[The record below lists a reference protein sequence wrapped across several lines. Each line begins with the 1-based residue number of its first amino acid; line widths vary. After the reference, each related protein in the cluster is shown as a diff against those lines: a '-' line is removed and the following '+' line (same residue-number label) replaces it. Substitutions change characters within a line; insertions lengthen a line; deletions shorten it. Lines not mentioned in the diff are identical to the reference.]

1 MCPTSHRTLA
11 STQLATLRVVFG
23 QGACGA
29 TTIPLRMAL
38 LRGEPAEEIFTQV
51 EQAPITPPRP
61 ALSGEKIECF
71 ETSERDLIGCVRAPI
86 VAEKLVE
93 QSQALYEHVLRLGA
107 GREFYRIWNY
117 VPRINESDTRGLENY
132 RAFCLGRAQAFESV
146 WGAGF
151 ERRLPAGSAVGGPE
165 GELVILFVAGQAAVQ
180 HFENPD
186 QVPAY
191 EYPVEHGP
199 RSPSFARATVVG
211 DRAQP
216 RAVFVSGTAAIKG
229 HHSITDGGLSGQIAC
244 TLDNLKLIS
253 RASGLG
259 DDLGA
264 GAGAWQ
270 RHFKIYLRRAED
282 LAATEAAL
290 KTHLLRPGDR
300 PTYLL
305 SDICRRELDVEIE
318 ATLVRR

>member
-1 MCPTSHRTLA
+1 MDLASHPTSSAARNTA
-11 STQLATLRVVFG
+11 LRVVFG
-23 QGACGA
+23 AAGGEA
-29 TTIPLRMAL
+29 TLIPIAMPCLG
-38 LRGEPAEEIFTQV
+38 GERSEEIFSRVTKKPDIAATV
-51 EQAPITPPRP
+51 AGEQ
-61 ALSGEKIECF
+61 IETF
-71 ETSERDLIGCVRAPI
+71 ETPAGDVIGCVRAPVSPARL
-86 VAEKLVE
+86 VA
-93 QSQALYEHVLRLGA
+93 QTQAIYEHVLRLCA

-117 VPRINESDTRGLENY
+117 VPRINETETPEALENY

-146 WGAGF
+146 WGADF

-165 GELVILFVAGQAAVQ
+165 GELVVVFAAGHAAVQ
-180 HFENPD
+180 HFENPE

-211 DRAQP
+211 P
-216 RAVFVSGTAAIKG
+216 RERPDFVFVSGTAAIKG
-229 HHSITDGGLSGQIAC
+229 HQSIVNGGLAGQIAC

-264 GAGAWQ
+264 AAQTWR
-270 RHFKIYLRRAED
+270 RHFKIYLRRSED
-282 LAATEAAL
+282 LPAAEAAL
-290 KTHLLRPGDR
+290 SAQLLRAGDR
-300 PTYLL
+300 PTFLL
-305 SDICRRELDVEIE
+305 SDICRRELDIEIE